1 MLEGLVQ
8 GNRIMY
14 GKLQQNQMTP
24 SLVDDSNNKREKK
37 VCENAW
43 LVNDGR
49 AKQMWGDTAGK
60 TSEKDLIVSQI
71 NGQSSMIKLT
81 DEAIFILS
89 PSQSS
94 YSREKC

>member
-14 GKLQQNQMTP
+14 GRLQQNQMTP

-49 AKQMWGDTAGK
+49 AKQM
-60 TSEKDLIVSQI
+60 
-71 NGQSSMIKLT
+71 
-81 DEAIFILS
+81 
-89 PSQSS
+89 
-94 YSREKC
+94 